1 MPSCSGVPASSAPRS
16 FNKNGTPRN
25 GPSGSAPAAVARARS
40 KSSWITAFSCG
51 LSFSIRVIASATSSA
66 GDTCSVRTS
75 SACAVASSHAP
86 SALTRVTVARRTPP
100 RPGPAARPGGL
111 SRSGDD
117 RCRRGQPGGARAD
130 GHRFGHAQLR
140 TAAHAAPAV
149 VELAAAALVLEDHRA
164 LALDAVAVGPLPERH
179 EGRPQVGALLGQAV
193 LAAQRPLLVRALH
206 EDALVDESLEA
217 GLEDVAGDAQVALDV
232 VEGADAHEGLPDD
245 QEGPTFSD
253 DLEGGGHRAV
263 LVGVVPLQHP
273 PSLAHNSDQCVV
285 L

>member
-1 MPSCSGVPASSAPRS
+1 MPSRNGVPASSAPRS

-51 LSFSIRVIASATSSA
+51 LSFSMRVIASATSSA

-75 SACAVASSHAP
+75 SACAVASSHAT
-86 SALTRVTVARRTPP
+86 SSLTRVTVARRTPP

-111 SRSGDD
+111 SRSGVD
-117 RCRRGQPGGARAD
+117 RRGRGRPGGARAD
-130 GHRFGHAQLR
+130 RHRFGHGQLR
-140 TAAHAAPAV
+140 TAARAAPAV

-164 LALDAVAVGPLPERH
+164 LALNSVAVAPLQERH
-179 EGRPQVGALLGQAV
+179 EDRPQVGALLGQAV

-206 EDALVDESLEA
+206 QDPLVDETLEA

-232 VEGADAHEGLPDD
+232 VEAADAQEDVADD
-245 QEGPTFSD
+245 QQGPPF
-253 DLEGGGHRAV
+253 
-263 LVGVVPLQHP
+263 
-273 PSLAHNSDQCVV
+273 
-285 L
+285 